1 MLPAITALI
10 PVLGNLFDKFIPD
23 PQAAMAAKVQ
33 VMEMAQR
40 GELAQLNADLQLA
53 TGQMEVNKVEA
64 ASSDKFTSR
73 ARPFIIWICGVSLA
87 YAALIE
93 PLARF
98 AATVWFGYKGE
109 FPVLNT
115 DITLQLLFALL
126 GLGAYRTVEKVRGVA
141 K

>member
-1 MLPAITALI
+1 MIPALTALI
-10 PVLGNLFDKFIPD
+10 PVLGNIFDKIIPD
-23 PQAAMAAKVQ
+23 PKAAADAKLEIMRMAQAG
-33 VMEMAQR
+33 EMAHLDA
-40 GELAQLNADLQLA
+40 ELKLA
-53 TGQMEVNKVEA
+53 LGQMEVNKAEA
-64 ASSDKFTSR
+64 ASSDPFTSR
-73 ARPFIIWICGVSLA
+73 ARPFILWICGCSLA

-98 AATVWFGYKGE
+98 AATVWFGYKGD

-126 GLGAYRTVEKVRGVA
+126 GLGAYRTAEKIKGVA